1 MITPRKNRIIML
13 PNKWALSLNVHWY
26 CLLVNTHICEYNRN
40 GLHDV
45 VLSAAGSVLTR
56 RQYQCTFNDRAHL
69 FGSIIILFFLGV
81 IMSTGYW
88 RLSYDSLDVQNRV
101 SLIFFMLLSS
111 YMIAEPFFGRCTLIF
126 QYYSPSK

>member
-45 VLSAAGSVLTR
+45 VLSAAGSVLLTSSSFFNSASSLEFS
-56 RQYQCTFNDRAHL
+56 YAFNISCTL
-69 FGSIIILFFLGV
+69 
-81 IMSTGYW
+81 
-88 RLSYDSLDVQNRV
+88 
-101 SLIFFMLLSS
+101 LLSS
-111 YMIAEPFFGRCTLIF
+111 CCGFSPICASSSSNVLLIF
-126 QYYSPSK
+126 SHDRQKDK